1 MGKNNSNRTTGM
13 KVKYDIKS
21 ITEKYIKGKCT
32 PEELEEA
39 IILFAD
45 PYHNLELRPTL
56 FEHWKNE
63 ETNDSGEIPAE
74 DLSIILDKVHH
85 RINLEQDQK
94 PKGRIKKLILTV
106 SKIAAILIIGLLLG
120 ISVQYFKKAEP
131 VYFTSIAPKGSVSQM
146 VLPDNSIVY
155 LNAGSQLKYTVEG
168 LKEKRE
174 VFLDGEAW
182 FDVTKNEKKPF
193 VVHTPYYDVNVL
205 GTQFNVKAYKNDA
218 EIATTLEQGSVQI
231 TSSDNLKLAQT
242 AILQPGE
249 QLVYNTQNKTI
260 NVKDVETRMFTAWKD
275 NKLIFINMNLKELF
289 VVLERKYGVDIQVTN
304 NLILNYHYDGT
315 IKNETILEVLDLLK
329 ETLPVKYKI
338 EGQTILITKK

>member
-1 MGKNNSNRTTGM
+1 M
-13 KVKYDIKS
+13 KEGHDIKS
-21 ITEKYIKGKCT
+21 ITEKYIKGKCS

-39 IILFAD
+39 MILFAD

-74 DLSIILDKVHH
+74 DLSNILDKVHH
-85 RINLEQDQK
+85 RINLQHYQK
-94 PKGRIKKLILTV
+94 PKSRIQKLILTV
-106 SKIAAILIIGLLLG
+106 SKIAAILIIGLLIG
-120 ISVQYFKKAEP
+120 ISVQYFKKSEL

-168 LKEKRE
+168 IKGKRE

-193 VVHTPYYDVNVL
+193 VVHTPFYDVNVL

-218 EIATTLEQGSVQI
+218 EITTTLEEGSVQV
-231 TSSDNLKLAQT
+231 TSSENFKLSEPT
-242 AILQPGE
+242 ALQPGE

-260 NVKDVETRMFTAWKD
+260 NVKKVETRMFTAWKD

-289 VVLERKYGVDIQVTN
+289 VLLERKYGVDIEVTN
-304 NLILNYHYDGT
+304 DLILDYHYDGT
-315 IKNETILEVLDLLK
+315 IKDETILEVLDLLK

-338 EGQTILITKK
+338 EGQTIFITKK

>member
-1 MGKNNSNRTTGM
+1 M
-13 KVKYDIKS
+13 KEGHDIKS
-21 ITEKYIKGKCT
+21 ITEKYIKGNCT

-45 PYHNLELRPTL
+45 PYHNPELRPTL
-56 FEHWKNE
+56 FEYWTNE
-63 ETNDSGEIPAE
+63 EKIGTGEIPAE
-74 DLSIILDKVHH
+74 DLSILLDKVHH

-94 PKGRIKKLILTV
+94 PKSRMMKLIFTGT
-106 SKIAAILIIGLLLG
+106 KIAAILIIGLLLG
-120 ISVQYFKKAEP
+120 LSVQYFKKTEP
-131 VYFTSIAPKGSVSQM
+131 EYFTSIAPKGSVSQM
-146 VLPDNSIVY
+146 VLPDSSIVY
-155 LNAGSQLKYTVEG
+155 LNAGSQLKYTIEG
-168 LKEKRE
+168 LKGKRE

-193 VVHTPYYDVNVL
+193 VVHTSFYDVNVT
-205 GTQFNVKAYKNDA
+205 GTQFNVKAYKTDN
-218 EIATTLEQGSVQI
+218 EITTTLEEGSVQI
-231 TSSDNLKLAQT
+231 TSSENFNLSENLV
-242 AILQPGE
+242 LRPGE
-249 QLVYNTQNKTI
+249 QLVYSSLKKAI
-260 NVKDVETRMFTAWKD
+260 EVKNVETRMFTAWKD

-315 IKNETILEVLDLLK
+315 IKDETILEVLDLLK